1 MNETMNVNEHII
13 SFRGKA
19 SLSQPLTLDHDYSVL
34 STVTC
39 RRVSSVP
46 TDNGSIDITYT
57 VEPLTSE
64 ITDELG
70 KVVEAKK
77 KSKQSVAMRFMI
89 IPIMRDLL
97 PDNED
102 ETNYEIAMGW
112 IMKDLPN
119 ILTWLKKKYE

>member
-1 MNETMNVNEHII
+1 LE
-13 SFRGKA
+13 K
-19 SLSQPLTLDHDYSVL
+19 PLLLDHDYRVL

-39 RRVSSVP
+39 RRISSVP
-46 TDNGSIDITYT
+46 TDTGSIDITYS
-57 VEPLTSE
+57 VEPLVSE

-89 IPIMRDLL
+89 IPIMRDLM
-97 PDNED
+97 PDVEDD
-102 ETNYEIAMGW
+102 ETNYETAMGW